1 MGVLRGGNDE
11 ELTGLGLD
19 IVGIEKEA
27 AHVPRPTSPIS
38 GEVPSLGARHSWFH
52 TLLPRRQTHVLM
64 SVENLTVT
72 VEQSRQLL
80 QQLGSTPT
88 QAARSQMSLPLT
100 QQGALQYLL
109 EELVDPATKVRTKC
123 KPMRF
128 RVEYTIL
135 PVRSQPSRVASGS
148 GHGDGTSPR
157 LGAPLSPGIPGFD
170 PRAARRPMSP
180 ALGGAASPMLPSVGA
195 ESPSQPPSFATS
207 VTFTHERGSLSTFRL
222 LMDKLHDAWTMDNT
236 S

>member
-1 MGVLRGGNDE
+1 MSPRMGGQRAASGSSSRPSLRPRRSLMGVLRGGNDE

-109 EELVDPATKVRTKC
+109 EELVDPAG
-123 KPMRF
+123 
-128 RVEYTIL
+128 
-135 PVRSQPSRVASGS
+135 RVAE
-148 GHGDGTSPR
+148 P
-157 LGAPLSPGIPGFD
+157 
-170 PRAARRPMSP
+170 AALVCDECYLY
-180 ALGGAASPMLPSVGA
+180 A
-195 ESPSQPPSFATS
+195 
-207 VTFTHERGSLSTFRL
+207 
-222 LMDKLHDAWTMDNT
+222 
-236 S
+236 